1 MSGAVDEQSQ
11 WKAEKI
17 ELIKQR
23 GKLEAE
29 REERARDN
37 LAEAERIGE
46 EIKKIHA
53 RIAELD
59 KKIMASML
67 RVE

>member
-46 EIKKIHA
+46 EIKEIHA
-53 RIAELD
+53 KIAELD
-59 KKIMASML
+59 KK
-67 RVE
+67 